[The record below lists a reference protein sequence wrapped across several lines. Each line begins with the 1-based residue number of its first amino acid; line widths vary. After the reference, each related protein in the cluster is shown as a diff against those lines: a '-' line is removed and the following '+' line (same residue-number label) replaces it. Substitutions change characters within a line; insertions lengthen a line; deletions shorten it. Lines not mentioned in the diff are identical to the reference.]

1 MKAVTKHQSGFTLAE
16 TLVALF
22 ILAIVSAA
30 GSALLIGATTTSQ
43 QLRDQEKITRQLDVA
58 QRLIRQDIM
67 AMSGRTIRPLDGFS
81 DSMGLVGEQ
90 PRDEEPFL
98 QFVRSGWINPGYIE
112 QRSGLQA
119 VQYAL
124 RNGNLVRE
132 VRLRPDATAGTPIS
146 SRVLLNNVRT
156 VELEFL
162 RGDQSS
168 DFWQS
173 GGENGVDVLPDL
185 IEVTVR
191 FENGTSLSLAALSG
205 GRA

>member
-1 MKAVTKHQSGFTLAE
+1 MRSVREHQSGFTLAE

-67 AMSGRTIRPLDGFS
+67 AMSDRMIRPLDGFS
-81 DSMGLVGEQ
+81 EPIGLVGEQ
-90 PRDEEPFL
+90 PRNEEPFL
-98 QFVRSGWINPGYIE
+98 QFVRTGWINPGYAE

-119 VQYAL
+119 VQYVL
-124 RNGNLVRE
+124 RDGNLVRE
-132 VRLRPDATAGTPIS
+132 VGLRPDATAGTPIS
-146 SRVLLNNVRT
+146 SRVLLNHVRT

-162 RGDQSS
+162 RGDQVS
-168 DFWQS
+168 DFWRS
-173 GGENGVDVLPDL
+173 GGETGIDVLPDL
-185 IEVTVR
+185 IEMTVR